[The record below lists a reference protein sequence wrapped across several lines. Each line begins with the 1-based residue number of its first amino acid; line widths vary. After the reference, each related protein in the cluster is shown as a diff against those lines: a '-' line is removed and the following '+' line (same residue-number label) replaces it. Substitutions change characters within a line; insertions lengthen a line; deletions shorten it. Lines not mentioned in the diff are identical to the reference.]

1 MDHGVLNKI
10 TNKTFADQRRI
21 MIHENNEPLKHGVEC

>member
-10 TNKTFADQRRI
+10 TNKTFAEQSGV
-21 MIHENNEPLKHGVEC
+21 MIHENNEPLMQLSVK